1 MFIKAITK
9 FWNLSHQSHPY
20 ESNLNNISDMKDSEV
35 TKQPKLPDTSI
46 CVADHND
53 ELSKDSVIDYVRKTD
68 KESVPISYDRA
79 RAEAVRK
86 CKHAP
91 WHGTENLP
99 LRIPYKKTS
108 SLFHKYKV
116 IRKCMVHY
124 LKKNVPSSSE
134 LRKCLSLA
142 FGK

>member
-9 FWNLSHQSHPY
+9 FGKLSHQSQP
-20 ESNLNNISDMKDSEV
+20 ESNLNNISDMKNSEA
-35 TKQPKLPDTSI
+35 TKHPMLPDTST

-53 ELSKDSVIDYVRKTD
+53 ELPKDSVIDYVRKTD

-91 WHGTENLP
+91 RLEQRTTEN
-99 LRIPYKKTS
+99 
-108 SLFHKYKV
+108 SL
-116 IRKCMVHY
+116 
-124 LKKNVPSSSE
+124 
-134 LRKCLSLA
+134 
-142 FGK
+142 